1 MQYVYL
7 HGFASSPASSKA
19 VYLAE
24 RLGEGGA
31 VLHLPDLNEPDFST
45 LTVSRII
52 AQVSALIAEL
62 PPDPV
67 TLFGSSLGAF
77 AALHAAERQCGGDTR
92 PVSRLVLLAPA
103 FDFGRAAIGELGS
116 EGMARWRETGWWEL
130 KHYAS
135 GATARVHYELFADA
149 ARYDSFAAQRPIP
162 TLVLHGDRDEI
173 VDAAMVARWAE
184 RRAHVRL
191 VRLDDDHQLA
201 ASHERI
207 WRETAH
213 FLNLPAL

>member
-24 RLGEGGA
+24 RLAGVGS

-52 AQVSALIAEL
+52 AQVSALVAEL
-62 PPDPV
+62 PPEPV

-77 AALHAAERQCGGDTR
+77 AALHAAERRCGGAFR
-92 PVSRLVLLAPA
+92 PISRLVLLAPA
-103 FDFGRAAIGELGS
+103 FDFGRAAIGELGA
-116 EGMARWRETGWWEL
+116 EGMAQWRETGWWEL
-130 KHYAS
+130 THYAS
-135 GATARVHYELFADA
+135 GTTTRVHYELYADA
-149 ARYDSFAAQRPIP
+149 ARYNSFAARRRIS
-162 TLVLHGDRDEI
+162 TLVLQGDHDEI

-184 RRAHVRL
+184 RRPHVRL

-207 WRETAH
+207 WRETAR
-213 FLNLPAL
+213 FLGLRA

>member
-24 RLGEGGA
+24 RLAGA
-31 VLHLPDLNEPDFST
+31 GSVLHLPDLNEPDFST

-52 AQVSALIAEL
+52 ARVSALAAEL
-62 PPDPV
+62 PPGPI

-77 AALHAAERQCGGDTR
+77 AALHAAERQCGGDTHPIR
-92 PVSRLVLLAPA
+92 RLVLLAPA
-103 FDFGRAAIGELGS
+103 FDFGRVAIGELGP
-116 EGMARWRETGWWEL
+116 EGMAVWRDTGWWEL
-130 KHYAS
+130 THYAT

-149 ARYDSFAAQRPIP
+149 GRYDSFAVQQTIP
-162 TLVLHGDRDEI
+162 TLVVHGDRDGV
-173 VDAAMVARWAE
+173 VDPGMVARWAE
-184 RRAHVRL
+184 GRPHVRL
-191 VRLDDDHQLA
+191 VRLDDDHQLG

-207 WRETAH
+207 WNETAR
-213 FLNLPAL
+213 FLDLPAR